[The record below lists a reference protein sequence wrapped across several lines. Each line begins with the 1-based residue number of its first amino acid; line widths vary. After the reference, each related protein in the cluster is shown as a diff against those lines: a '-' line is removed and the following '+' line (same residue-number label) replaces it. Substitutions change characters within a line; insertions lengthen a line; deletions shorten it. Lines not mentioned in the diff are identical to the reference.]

1 MAKGGWMCW
10 SLGILM
16 GLGLLFS
23 VPALARGDC
32 LDLGQATS
40 WVVQDNHTIVF
51 YAGVRPLASLDLP
64 DCDIQPASAI
74 RLLKSYVC
82 DFDSIMIDGSPCS
95 ISTINRTF

>member
-1 MAKGGWMCW
+1 MTKSAWMCR

-16 GLGLLFS
+16 GMGLLLS
-23 VPALARGDC
+23 APALVRGDC

-51 YAGVRPLASLDLP
+51 YVGVRPLASLDLP
-64 DCDIQPASAI
+64 DCDIQPSSNV

-82 DFDSIMIDGSPCS
+82 DFDSIMIDGTSCS
-95 ISTINRTF
+95 ISAISRTF